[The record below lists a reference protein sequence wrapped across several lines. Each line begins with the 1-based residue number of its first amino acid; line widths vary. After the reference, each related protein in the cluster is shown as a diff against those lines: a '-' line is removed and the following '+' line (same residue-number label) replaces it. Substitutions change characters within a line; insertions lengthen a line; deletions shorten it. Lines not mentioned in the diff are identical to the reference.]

1 MRQYVDLREEW
12 ESIQATNV
20 PACKAKNAKDAAKRL
35 GVRSAKEVI
44 EYAPGLFV
52 RCKDFER
59 AANVDD
65 QHFFDEIRRGIASDH
80 DGHGY
85 IFEMFVYELIDR
97 DYQLGDDLTGLLSG
111 VGIAPSEL
119 RENKALANGLIAAIS
134 HVTGQPVEIT
144 IRSKDTDMNGNNT

>member
-1 MRQYVDLREEW
+1 MRHYVDLREEW
-12 ESIQATNV
+12 ESIKDANV

-35 GVRSAKEVI
+35 GVRPKDVI
-44 EYAPGLFV
+44 EYAPDVFV
-52 RCKDFER
+52 RRTDFER

-65 QHFFDEIRRGIASDH
+65 QRFFDEIRCGIASDH

-97 DYQLGDDLTGLLSG
+97 DYQSGDELIGLLSG
-111 VGIAPSEL
+111 VGIAPYEL

>member
-1 MRQYVDLREEW
+1 MRHYVDLREEW
-12 ESIQATNV
+12 ESIKDANV

-35 GVRSAKEVI
+35 GVRPKDVI
-44 EYAPGLFV
+44 KYAPGVFV
-52 RCKDFER
+52 RRTDFER

-65 QHFFDEIRRGIASDH
+65 QRFFDEIRRGIESDH
-80 DGHGY
+80 NGRGY

-97 DYQLGDDLTGLLSG
+97 DYQLGDELIGFLSG
-111 VGIAPSEL
+111 VGIAPNEL

-144 IRSKDTDMNGNNT
+144 IRSKDTDTTGN

>member
-1 MRQYVDLREEW
+1 MRHYVDLREEW
-12 ESIQATNV
+12 ESIKDTNV
-20 PACKAKNAKDAAKRL
+20 PACQTDNAKIAAKRL
-35 GVRSAKEVI
+35 GVQQKDVI
-44 EYAPGLFV
+44 EYAPDVFV
-52 RCKDFER
+52 RRTDFER
-59 AANVDD
+59 VANVDD

-97 DYQLGDDLTGLLSG
+97 DYQLGDELTGLLSG

-144 IRSKDTDMNGNNT
+144 IRSKDTDTNGNKA